1 MLVGVLEVGTRVKN
15 QPAPPWANFQALS
28 EPDRDPARPWL
39 ELLADEV
46 PPRVLTA
53 RAPHLLVWSSLWTR
67 RLDAHVRFDLRA
79 GAHGSGTP
87 LRWTLLVDHPAPDA
101 ALVGHLCKRVNQLV
115 NAGLRYSLGQ

>member
-1 MLVGVLEVGTRVKN
+1 MLVGVLEVGTRAKN
-15 QPAPPWANFQALS
+15 QPAPPWVLFEALS

-46 PPRVLTA
+46 APQVLTA

-67 RLDAHVRFDLRA
+67 RPDAHVRFDLHV
-79 GAHGSGTP
+79 GAHGSGTL
-87 LRWTLLVDHPAPDA
+87 LRWTLLVDQPAPEA
-101 ALVGHLCKRVNQLV
+101 ALAGHLCKRLNQLI